1 MQFFSMVR
9 EEERKYRELEALCG
23 PMFPLDHSS
32 VYGEGSG
39 SGNVLSHL
47 IQSPLPALSWRGLKR
62 RCSGKEGR
70 GVRTAKPYSLWK
82 RRSEKVDKCKSEVF
96 VSQFFP
102 NEERR
107 RQWVYNCGIL
117 SWKRLCSLVILKI
130 QREGRRIRIY
140 RGLCD
145 LQKHI
150 QYYISLCL
158 EDIQCKYKHFY
169 LQKISYVYQWW
180 GSGLVEKD
188 KETVSSSAMPSYRW
202 GGRGPER
209 TTEPA
214 RDRTRTSTFFP

>member
-1 MQFFSMVR
+1 
-9 EEERKYRELEALCG
+9 
-23 PMFPLDHSS
+23 MFL
-32 VYGEGSG
+32 
-39 SGNVLSHL
+39 
-47 IQSPLPALSWRGLKR
+47 
-62 RCSGKEGR
+62 
-70 GVRTAKPYSLWK
+70 
-82 RRSEKVDKCKSEVF
+82 
-96 VSQFFP
+96 SQFFP

-107 RQWVYNCGIL
+107 RQWVYNSGIL

-130 QREGRRIRIY
+130 QREGRNIRIY

-158 EDIQCKYKHFY
+158 EDIQYKYKHFY

-188 KETVSSSAMPSYRW
+188 KETASSSVMPSYRW

-214 RDRTRTSTFFP
+214 RDRTWTNVVGLLSLGIYPLPFSLRIWGFFSPSPHVCCLCIVDILYSQERNLEHLVHA